1 MKRTERRH
9 LKDNELAKAAATARQ
24 VVEERRGQVT
34 MIGVAIAVI
43 ATVVLGYM
51 WWTSRVAARADMLL
65 ADALA
70 VDEARIGPPPAPGTP
85 APAGL
90 SFETARARNQTA
102 LTKFKIVADEYPS
115 SKAGIFAR
123 YRQAA
128 TYMALGEPAS
138 AATTYQQVIDRAGN
152 SLYGQMARLG
162 LAEAQAQT
170 GQYEQAINTFKELA
184 QRKDGEVPVD
194 GVLMR
199 LGRVY
204 MDAGKKSDAEQT
216 FNRLVDEFPDSPFTP
231 DARREL
237 DQLKK
242 TQRVRGRRPTHP
254 TAG

>member
-1 MKRTERRH
+1 MKRTERHH
-9 LKDNELAKAAATARQ
+9 LKDNELARAAATARQ
-24 VVEERRGQVT
+24 VVEERRNQVT
-34 MIGVAIAVI
+34 LIGVGIAVL
-43 ATVVLGYM
+43 ASAVLGYF
-51 WWTSRVAARADMLL
+51 WWTGHVSARAHVLL

-70 VDEARIGPPPAPGTP
+70 IDEARIGPPPASGSP
-85 APAGL
+85 APSGL
-90 SFETARARNQTA
+90 SFETTRAKNQAA

-115 SKAGIFAR
+115 TDAGIFAR

-128 TYMALGEPAS
+128 TYMELGEPAS

-152 SLYGQMARLG
+152 SLYGQMAKLG

-184 QRKDGEVPVD
+184 QRKDGDVPVD

-204 MDAGKKSDAEQT
+204 VDAGKKSDAEQT
-216 FNRLVDEFPDSPFTP
+216 FNRLVEEFPDSPFTG

-237 DQLKK
+237 DGLKK
-242 TQRVRGRRPTHP
+242 T
-254 TAG
+254 

>member
-1 MKRTERRH
+1 MKRAERHH
-9 LKDNELAKAAATARQ
+9 LKDNELARAAATARQ
-24 VVEERRGQVT
+24 VVDERRSQLT
-34 MIGVAIAVI
+34 AISAAVVVVL
-43 ATVVLGYM
+43 AAVLGYF
-51 WWTSRVAARADMLL
+51 WWTGRVSARAHSLL

-70 VDEARIGPPPAPGTP
+70 VDEARVGPPPAAGSP

-90 SFETARARNQTA
+90 SFDTARAKNQAA
-102 LTKFKIVADEYPS
+102 LTKFKVVADEYPS
-115 SKAGIFAR
+115 TDAGIFAR
-123 YRQAA
+123 YRQAS
-128 TYMALGEPAS
+128 TYMALGEAAS
-138 AATTYQQVIDRAGN
+138 AASTYQQVIDRAGN

-194 GVLMR
+194 GVLIR

-204 MDAGKKSDAEQT
+204 VDAGKKSDAEQT
-216 FNRLVDEFPDSPFTP
+216 FNRLVQEFPDSPFSA

-242 TQRVRGRRPTHP
+242 T
-254 TAG
+254 